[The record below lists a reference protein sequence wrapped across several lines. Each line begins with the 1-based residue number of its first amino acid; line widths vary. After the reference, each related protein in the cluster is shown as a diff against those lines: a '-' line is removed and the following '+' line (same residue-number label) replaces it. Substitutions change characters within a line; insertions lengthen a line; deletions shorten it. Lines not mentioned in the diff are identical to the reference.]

1 MQSSMSSVTT
11 SLNTLQTQIN
21 NYDTAFKNTQANIST
36 YKTILETNFNSL
48 TNLTSGT
55 FNGLDCRVLG

>member
-1 MQSSMSSVTT
+1 MSGVTT
-11 SLNTLQTQIN
+11 DLTNLQTKIN
-21 NYDTAFKNTQANIST
+21 DYDTSFKGTQANIST
-36 YKTILETNFNSL
+36 YKTILETNFDPI